1 MVARQPRRRKSHR
14 PTRYISFPPFELILR
29 ALEADLGLAP
39 VEKSVQNRISLR
51 IGVAVRK
58 IAAVGTAARGG
69 ACGGVPAGGHLGWI
83 TFFNTVILTYYTHI
97 FDELGK

>member
-1 MVARQPRRRKSHR
+1 M
-14 PTRYISFPPFELILR
+14 
-29 ALEADLGLAP
+29 
-39 VEKSVQNRISLR
+39 
-51 IGVAVRK
+51 AVRK
-58 IAAVGTAARGG
+58 IGRPATAARGAHAQGLPAARDG